1 MNWTFSPYIWL
12 IIAFQTL
19 KWKSQVDF
27 GSGLKFVDNI
37 SFTVIFLY
45 VSAPL
50 AMLKLLKFQC
60 MSM

>member
-1 MNWTFSPYIWL
+1 MEIL
-12 IIAFQTL
+12 
-19 KWKSQVDF
+19 SQVDF